1 MNILRYFGSLSHK
14 LKGMYVNRKEVV
26 DSINE
31 MLKLRCQRGERKND
45 RTVLMKSGCSELFI
59 AGITASLKELN
70 NLKSVVWSYIKS
82 PLQHTKGPYSRKIFI
97 FENENLKN

>member
-1 MNILRYFGSLSHK
+1 MYENVDTDFMLAMNILRYFGSLSHK

-45 RTVLMKSGCSELFI
+45 RTVLMKSGCSVR
-59 AGITASLKELN
+59 S
-70 NLKSVVWSYIKS
+70 
-82 PLQHTKGPYSRKIFI
+82 TKICFYKPQFS
-97 FENENLKN
+97 